1 MKITRSPLW
10 HTRTYSDTQYRRLL
24 AALFR
29 QALRTARRGAARGR
43 NVRRPESAKNIKK
56 ILIKN
61 HFALD
66 ILNF

>member
-1 MKITRSPLW
+1 MKITRSPLS
-10 HTRTYSDTQYRRLL
+10 HTRTYTGKLYRQPL

-29 QALRTARRGAARGR
+29 QALRAARRAAARGR
-43 NVRRPESAKNIKK
+43 NYRRPESAKNIKK